1 MREGRQRW
9 KKRFGEGGFLEV
21 FRAFRNQS
29 ANFFSLRTE
38 EALFKSLIFFF
49 NLNSLLLS
57 LSLSLSFGEGPPSR
71 AGLAAPPPP
80 PLDEMS
86 SRSQKRDP
94 TPCLLTTRIEKSFQ
108 QKKNNNKTK
117 KCRDAFETCDTLS
130 GQGRASCFASFG
142 IDSERVDAWYG
153 PVSRLEAALNNSSH
167 AGAGLCSF
175 GDETEEEEEEEEED
189 FDGGDDGGDEGGG
202 GFRWPSLPGMPRW

>member
-57 LSLSLSFGEGPPSR
+57 LSLSLSFGEGPPSH
-71 AGLAAPPPP
+71 
-80 PLDEMS
+80 
-86 SRSQKRDP
+86 KRDP

>member
-1 MREGRQRW
+1 M
-9 KKRFGEGGFLEV
+9 
-21 FRAFRNQS
+21 
-29 ANFFSLRTE
+29 E
-38 EALFKSLIFFF
+38 EALRRGRVSGGFPGFSEPVSKLFFPPNRRGAFQEFDIFFQPQ
-49 NLNSLLLS
+49 LVASLS
-57 LSLSLSFGEGPPSR
+57 LSLSLFRRGPPFPSSFR
-71 AGLAAPPPP
+71 RPPPP